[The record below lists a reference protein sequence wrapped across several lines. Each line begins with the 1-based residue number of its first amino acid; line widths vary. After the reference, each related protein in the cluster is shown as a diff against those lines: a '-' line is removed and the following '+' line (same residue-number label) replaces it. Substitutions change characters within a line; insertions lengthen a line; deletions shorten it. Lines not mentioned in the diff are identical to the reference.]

1 MWPQWGEAFA
11 PVKSAFHIPPHQ
23 TQESQADMSGRHVR
37 QTCQDINIT
46 LDYIVDSTLCIG
58 FFIPFVLPLR
68 NICQYFA
75 NDDKNPIR
83 LLLSKVSPG
92 LGQLLCFFLLNL
104 DRISVGFLL
113 KTVPGYSWGVSM
125 CQISEDI
132 FIPRIFLIFRQYS
145 IFRIFDFLCGFYWD
159 PTKISKARQFNFI
172 QIYCVENRAADP
184 ITRWDI

>member
-1 MWPQWGEAFA
+1 MRGSFRSSQERLSHPTTSNTGE
-11 PVKSAFHIPPHQ
+11 
-23 TQESQADMSGRHVR
+23 SGRHVR

-132 FIPRIFLIFRQYS
+132 FIPRIFIFHAGGNK
-145 IFRIFDFLCGFYWD
+145 L
-159 PTKISKARQFNFI
+159 
-172 QIYCVENRAADP
+172 VL
-184 ITRWDI
+184 